1 MRCEIETK
9 VARRDDGAA
18 GVAINTTT
26 KHKRV
31 GLAAYLLTALMAS
44 AAMPLASSS
53 AWSQSVPAAP
63 SSLSRATKAD
73 DTAAQDAVAKAK
85 GKGKAAAQASVK
97 EQAQIQ
103 AKAEA
108 EAKVKAD
115 AATKK
120 AAPAPKTT
128 PAQNSGKADKP
139 KAVKAP
145 PEKFE
150 TASGRPATER
160 VGIDVA
166 VLTPL
171 AKSAEWAEAFPILLE
186 ESDVARYRVIFQLQE
201 NADFKGADD
210 IVAKLRDRALMGHVL
225 AHRFLHPQYKV
236 SYDELKDWLADY
248 SDHPD
253 ARRIHGLAL
262 KRKPKAAKSP
272 PVPTV
277 PDVQATQAMGINV
290 QAYDRQAFE
299 SKTYVARKEL
309 NAADQKEYDKL
320 IDKLD
325 FTLRKGTQADF
336 RKLLTTDRARQ
347 LMHPVEYDRQSG
359 RLAQGYYAVGQDDQ
373 AIFWGEQATKR
384 SGQYI
389 PEIHWTTG
397 LAYWREGKLE
407 KAAFHFEQVAKSEYA
422 SRWLQSAG
430 AFWAGRS
437 HVRMRHHKD
446 FSRMMELAG
455 QSPRTFYGLLAR
467 RLLNQDP
474 NFDWDPPPLDKAA
487 LAELAEAPGGKR
499 AVLLLQIGFE
509 ERAERELRILQPK
522 GSRGLTEAML
532 ALAERSQMP
541 SLAMRL
547 GNMLVRNG
555 APIADTTAYPAPL
568 LTPSSGDLV
577 DRELVLA
584 LVRQESGFNP
594 QARSPAG
601 ARGLMQIMPDTASF
615 IARDGKL
622 AAETRNR
629 LYEPEVNLML
639 GQRYIDILMK
649 DNVVGGDLFRMVTA
663 WNAGPGNLGKW
674 MKSVKH
680 HDDPLLFIESV
691 PSPETRNFVERVL
704 TNYWIYRQRFN
715 QPTNSLDSVASGKWP
730 VYVADKSDKVEVAQ
744 DERVRR

>member
-1 MRCEIETK
+1 
-9 VARRDDGAA
+9 
-18 GVAINTTT
+18 
-26 KHKRV
+26 
-31 GLAAYLLTALMAS
+31 MAS
-44 AAMPLASSS
+44 AAMPLVSTA
-53 AWSQSVPAAP
+53 AWSQSVPAAKAP
-63 SSLSRATKAD
+63 KAD
-73 DTAAQDAVAKAK
+73 DAAAQDAVAQAK
-85 GKGKAAAQASVK
+85 GKGKAAAQASAK
-97 EQAQIQ
+97 EQAQTQ

-108 EAKVKAD
+108 
-115 AATKK
+115 AAAKK
-120 AAPAPKTT
+120 APQKTDKTT
-128 PAQNSGKADKP
+128 PAQNAGKADKP
-139 KAVKAP
+139 KAAK

-186 ESDVARYRVIFQLQE
+186 EADVARYRVIFQLQE

-253 ARRIHGLAL
+253 ARRIHDLAL
-262 KRKPKAAKSP
+262 KRKPVKAKSP

-277 PDVQATQAMGINV
+277 PDVQVTQAMGINV

-299 SKTYVARKEL
+299 SKTYVVPTKFSP
-309 NAADQKEYDKL
+309 ADQKEYDKL
-320 IDKLD
+320 IAKLD
-325 FTLRKGTQADF
+325 LTLRKGTQAEF
-336 RKLLTTDRARQ
+336 RKILTEDKARGLLP
-347 LMHPVEYDRQSG
+347 PVEYDRQSG

-373 AIFWGEQATKR
+373 AVFWGEQATKR
-384 SGQYI
+384 SGKYI

-397 LAYWREGKLE
+397 LAYWRMGKLE
-407 KAAFHFEQVAKSEYA
+407 QAAFHFEQVAKSEYS

-446 FSRMMELAG
+446 FTRMMELAG

-474 NFDWDPPPLDKAA
+474 NFDWSPPPLDKAA

-522 GSRGLTEAML
+522 GSRSLTEAML

-547 GNMLVRNG
+547 GNMLARNG
-555 APIADTTAYPAPL
+555 APIADTTAYPAPQ
-568 LTPSSGDLV
+568 LTTAGEMV

-622 AAETRNR
+622 AADTRNR

-649 DNVVGGDLFRMVTA
+649 DNAVGGDLFRMVVA

-704 TNYWIYRQRFN
+704 ANYWVYRQRFN

-730 VYVADKSDKVEVAQ
+730 VYIADKSDKVEVAQ
-744 DERVRR
+744 DERVRK

>member
-1 MRCEIETK
+1 MT
-9 VARRDDGAA
+9 GPQ
-18 GVAINTTT
+18 GVAI
-26 KHKRV
+26 KRQPTQMR
-31 GLAAYLLTALMAS
+31 ARFTAYLVTALMAS
-44 AAMPLASSS
+44 VAMPLVSVLASGS
-53 AWSQSVPAAP
+53 AWSQSTPAAK
-63 SSLSRATKAD
+63 TKKAD
-73 DTAAQDAVAKAK
+73 EAASQDALAKAK
-85 GKGKAAAQASVK
+85 GKGKAAAQASIQ
-97 EQAQIQ
+97 EQAKL
-103 AKAEA
+103 AA
-108 EAKVKAD
+108 EAKAKAD
-115 AATKK
+115 AEAKKTAQAAKSDKAKTDKAKPVRTASK
-120 AAPAPKTT
+120 AASESAP
-128 PAQNSGKADKP
+128 D
-139 KAVKAP
+139 
-145 PEKFE
+145 KFE

-171 AKSAEWAEAFPILLE
+171 AKSPEWAEAFPILLE
-186 ESDVARYRVIFQLQE
+186 EPDVARYRVIFQLQE
-201 NADFKGADD
+201 NADFTGADD

-225 AHRFLHPQYKV
+225 AHRFLHPQYRT
-236 SYDELKDWLADY
+236 SYDELKNWLADY

-253 ARRIHGLAL
+253 AKRLYDLAL

-272 PVPTV
+272 RMPTV
-277 PDVQATQAMGINV
+277 PDIQATQAMGINV

-299 SKTYVARKEL
+299 SKTYVVPSKL
-309 NAADQKEYDKL
+309 NAADKKEFDKL
-320 IDKLD
+320 IAKLD
-325 FTLRKGTQADF
+325 LTLRKGTQAEF

-359 RLAQGYYAVGQDDQ
+359 RLAQGYYAVGQDEQ

-397 LAYWREGKLE
+397 LAYWRQGKLDQ
-407 KAAFHFEQVAKSEYA
+407 AAVHFEKVAKSEYA

-430 AFWAGRS
+430 AFWAGRA
-437 HVRMRHHKD
+437 HVRLRRHKD
-446 FSRMMELAG
+446 FTRMMELAG

-467 RLLNQDP
+467 RLLNKDP
-474 NFDWDPPPLDKAA
+474 DFDWAPPPLDKTA
-487 LAELAEAPGGKR
+487 LAQLAEAPGGKR

-522 GSRGLTEAML
+522 GSRDLTEAML
-532 ALAERSQMP
+532 ALAERAQMP

-555 APIADTTAYPAPL
+555 APITDTTAYPVPL
-568 LTPSSGDLV
+568 LVPASGELI

-622 AAETRNR
+622 GADMRNR

-649 DNVVGGDLFRMVTA
+649 DNVVGGDLFRMVVA
-663 WNAGPGNLGKW
+663 WNAGPGNLTKW
-674 MKSVKH
+674 MKSVNH
-680 HDDPLLFIESV
+680 QDDPLLFIESV
-691 PSPETRNFVERVL
+691 PAPETRNFVERVL

-715 QPTNSLDSVASGKWP
+715 QPVNSLDSVASGKWP

-744 DERVRR
+744 DERIRK

>member
-1 MRCEIETK
+1 
-9 VARRDDGAA
+9 
-18 GVAINTTT
+18 
-26 KHKRV
+26 
-31 GLAAYLLTALMAS
+31 
-44 AAMPLASSS
+44 MPLGAVP
-53 AWSQSVPAAP
+53 AWSQSVPAAK
-63 SSLSRATKAD
+63 AAKAD
-73 DTAAQDAVAKAK
+73 DAAAQDAVAKAK

-97 EQAQIQ
+97 EQAQVQ

-108 EAKVKAD
+108 EAKKTSTAAASKPIQVKAD
-115 AATKK
+115 K
-120 AAPAPKTT
+120 AKV
-128 PAQNSGKADKP
+128 SK
-139 KAVKAP
+139 

-186 ESDVARYRVIFQLQE
+186 EQDVARYRVIFQLQE
-201 NADFKGADD
+201 NGDFKGADD

-236 SYDELKDWLADY
+236 SYDELKNWLADY

-253 ARRIHGLAL
+253 ARRIHDLAL

-272 PVPTV
+272 PVPSV
-277 PDVQATQAMGINV
+277 PDVQATQSVGINV

-299 SKTYVARKEL
+299 AKSYVVQTKL
-309 NAADQKEYDKL
+309 SAADQKDYDKL
-320 IDKLD
+320 LEKLD
-325 FTLRKGTQADF
+325 LTLRKGTQADF
-336 RKLLTTDRARQ
+336 RKILTDDKSRKLL
-347 LMHPVEYDRQSG
+347 PSVEYDRQSG

-373 AIFWGEQATKR
+373 AVFWGEQAAKR
-384 SGQYI
+384 SGKYF

-397 LAYWREGKLE
+397 LAYWRQGKLE
-407 KAAFHFEQVAKSEYA
+407 PAAVHFEQVAKSEYA

-430 AFWAGRS
+430 AFWAGRA

-446 FSRMMELAG
+446 FTRLMELAG

-474 NFDWDPPPLDKAA
+474 NFDWSPPPLDKAA

-547 GNMLVRNG
+547 GNMLARNG
-555 APIADTTAYPAPL
+555 APIADTTAYPAPQ
-568 LTPSSGDLV
+568 LTVSGEMV

-622 AAETRNR
+622 NADTRNR

-649 DNVVGGDLFRMVTA
+649 DNAVGGDLFRMVVA

-674 MKSVKH
+674 MKSVQH

-704 TNYWIYRQRFN
+704 TNYWVYRQRFN

-744 DERVRR
+744 DERVRK